1 MDTTYLIF
9 YQFLIIH
16 SRLFF
21 KLNYMDPRIS
31 VAWCKRNDVPI
42 EKIFSRT
49 MRDKFN
55 WAMAVP
61 SDWQFNEE
69 IAKQG

>member
-1 MDTTYLIF
+1 
-9 YQFLIIH
+9 
-16 SRLFF
+16 
-21 KLNYMDPRIS
+21 MDPRIS

-61 SDWQFNEE
+61 TDWQFNEE